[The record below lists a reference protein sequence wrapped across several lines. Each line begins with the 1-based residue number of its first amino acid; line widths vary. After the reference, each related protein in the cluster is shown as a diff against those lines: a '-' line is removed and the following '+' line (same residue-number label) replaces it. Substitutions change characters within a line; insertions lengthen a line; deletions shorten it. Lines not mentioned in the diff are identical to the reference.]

1 MVQSIIFFSIAI
13 LHYCFGFIPPQLFT
27 TTHQTTSYCFNT
39 AVTCPIRHS
48 LNSHG
53 VHITSSSGHVS
64 LSCRRRRFYH
74 HNKSALR
81 GAYDC
86 NNEEDR
92 NLIPTVTP
100 SFEEYL
106 TQRCGGRQF
115 FDESS
120 SFMKVSTDNVGE
132 YRRDLGLEREAPNV
146 GDPQVAQMEP
156 MNITQVM
163 TELQAIQS
171 QGPKKYCILGTRHCS
186 FLHQQIVEML

>member
-1 MVQSIIFFSIAI
+1 MSNSN
-13 LHYCFGFIPPQLFT
+13 LL
-27 TTHQTTSYCFNT
+27 SLR
-39 AVTCPIRHS
+39 RHGDAS
-48 LNSHG
+48 NS
-53 VHITSSSGHVS
+53 SNDLVS
-64 LSCRRRRFYH
+64 LCRRRRY
-74 HNKSALR
+74 KSALR
-81 GAYDC
+81 TYDF

-92 NLIPTVTP
+92 NMIPTTTP

-106 TQRCGGRQF
+106 TQRYGGRQ

>member
-1 MVQSIIFFSIAI
+1 MPYPNSNLLSLRRHGDAII
-13 LHYCFGFIPPQLFT
+13 
-27 TTHQTTSYCFNT
+27 
-39 AVTCPIRHS
+39 
-48 LNSHG
+48 NS
-53 VHITSSSGHVS
+53 SNDLVS
-64 LSCRRRRFYH
+64 LCRRRRYH
-74 HNKSALR
+74 HKSALR
-81 GAYDC
+81 TYDF

-92 NLIPTVTP
+92 NMIPTTTTP

-106 TQRCGGRQF
+106 TQRHGGRQF
-115 FDESS
+115 DESS
-120 SFMKVSTDNVGE
+120 LMKVSTNNVGE